1 MPRRYDSSEP
11 RKASLAKPY
20 SYQSSDNALADII
33 AMASMACSGMAMIS
47 RFAIWPWLGLL
58 LAISSLMGQKNLA
71 PAKTGQD
78 NSMMSGWTC
87 VMFAFTSLASIYTP
101 LLMGQVQKAGGL
113 PIGFNKGLIPVMR
126 EVPGA

>member
-20 SYQSSDNALADII
+20 VYQSNDDGLADIM

-47 RFAIWPWLGLL
+47 RFAIWPWFGLL
-58 LAISSLMGQKNLA
+58 LATSSLMGRKNLG
-71 PAKTGQD
+71 PTKPGQE

-87 VMFAFTSLASIYTP
+87 LMFAFTALMSIYTP